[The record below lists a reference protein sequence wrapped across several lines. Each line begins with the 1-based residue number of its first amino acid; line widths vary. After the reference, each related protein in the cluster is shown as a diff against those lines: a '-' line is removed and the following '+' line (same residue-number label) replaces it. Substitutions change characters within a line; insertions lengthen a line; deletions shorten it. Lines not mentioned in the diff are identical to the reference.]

1 MRPEELL
8 DKQTHH
14 ARSWYGVAAEIA
26 VENNLWHLVR
36 VAGVALPHP
45 PLVNL
50 VLRRGLPR
58 PERLYLSFLHEFGH
72 LQTLPV
78 AVLHL
83 LWLVKNNRWRGW
95 CETLAMLAAA
105 AVTHEAVWE
114 LASETYVIG
123 KTGPEYGR
131 IYRRH
136 PNWVGQIAF
145 WGSMVAAAVF
155 LTRWL
160 VRPGQQKVLRRD
172 NNERQNS
179 GDCS

>member
-1 MRPEELL
+1 MPKETL
-8 DKQTHH
+8 DEQTHH
-14 ARSWYGVAAEIA
+14 VRSWYGVTAEIA

-36 VAGVALPHP
+36 VGGVALPHP

-58 PERLYLSFLHEFGH
+58 QERLYLSFLHEFGH

-78 AVLHL
+78 VVLHL
-83 LWLVKNNRWRGW
+83 LWLLKNGRWRGRGRW
-95 CETLAMLAAA
+95 KTLAMLAAA

-114 LASETYVIG
+114 LASETYVIV

-136 PNWVGQIAF
+136 PNPAGQITF
-145 WGSMVAAAVF
+145 WGSMAAAAVF

-160 VRPGQQKVLRRD
+160 VRSRPVRGERD
-172 NNERQNS
+172 ESR
-179 GDCS
+179 DE